1 MESDKPNTFRLKKNT
16 DRRFGTPYLW
26 NRQHIDSSE
35 ETPMKSLFIKI
46 SKTNSSREETILEM
60 EIVLYDVHMY
70 GVILKPNKVTE
81 TKKILQRHI

>member
-1 MESDKPNTFRLKKNT
+1 ME
-16 DRRFGTPYLW
+16 
-26 NRQHIDSSE
+26 RQHIDSSE
-35 ETPMKSLFIKI
+35 ETPLKSLFIKI